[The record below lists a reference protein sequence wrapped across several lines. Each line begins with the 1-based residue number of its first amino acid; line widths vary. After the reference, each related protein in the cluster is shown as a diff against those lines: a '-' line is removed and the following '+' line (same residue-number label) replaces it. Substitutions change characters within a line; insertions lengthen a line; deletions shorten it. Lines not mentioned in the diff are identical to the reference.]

1 LNLLAGCGDAD
12 EILPCIAAGL
22 SHAAARILCADL
34 FAQQIDSIGAERV
47 AAIVTDGPTVM
58 EYGKRLLVGAAGKL
72 PAHVDR
78 DKYEGK
84 YKHIIPVRL
93 VCACNMGLALP
104 FSISDY

>member
-1 LNLLAGCGDAD
+1 
-12 EILPCIAAGL
+12 
-22 SHAAARILCADL
+22 LCADL

-104 FSISDY
+104 FSISRVTPERITFPIICLYNYMRIMICV